1 MRGGRGLIKI
11 FSRFGSGGGCGGG
24 GVVVGVCGV
33 KSLPVLS
40 LDYATFPNQ
49 FYTRCCNFLRVFKA
63 AKFVLCAIRHI
74 TNTERIKR
82 S

>member
-1 MRGGRGLIKI
+1 MRGGGGLIKI

-24 GVVVGVCGV
+24 GGNGWGVRREV
-33 KSLPVLS
+33 FTVLS